1 MRGEEGEI
9 VKNSF
14 DNMQEQEQEQEDN
27 EKEVEIIFI
36 LT

>member
-14 DNMQEQEQEQEDN
+14 DNMQEQEQEQDDN